1 MKKFVLAGMGI
12 SFAAALSA
20 SAALAELTIA
30 TAGPIT
36 GGLAALG
43 EQYRQGA
50 TLAVADI
57 NAAGGINGEKVML
70 EIGDDACDPKQAV
83 AVANQLATKGVKFVA
98 GHLCSGSSIPAS
110 KVYEEEGILQ
120 ITPASTNPKFTDEG
134 GWNTHRACGRDDVQG
149 AFAAGYLAKAYAG
162 KKIAVVDDKSAYG
175 KGVAD
180 ETKKG
185 LAAAGV
191 EVAMSEQI
199 NAGEKDFSALV
210 SKIKAAGIDV
220 IYWGGY
226 HTEGALVMK
235 QLAEGGSAA
244 MMVAPDSLAE
254 NEFATIAGD
263 AAKNVIFS
271 FPPDARNFATAKE
284 VVEKFKAGGYDPV
297 GYTLYT
303 YASIQMY
310 QQAAAATKSTDAKTI
325 ATWLR
330 AGNAMQTVVGEIKLD
345 AKGDV
350 LNPEYAWYRFVD
362 GKYTQDDTIG
372 K

>member
-1 MKKFVLAGMGI
+1 MKKIILSGVAM

-20 SAALAELTIA
+20 TSALAEITIA

-57 NAAGGINGEKVML
+57 NAAGGINGEKVLL
-70 EIGDDACDPKQAV
+70 EIGDDSCDPKQAV
-83 AVANQLATKGVKFVA
+83 AVANQLASKGVTFVA

-134 GWNTHRACGRDDVQG
+134 GWNVARACGRDDVQG
-149 AFAAGYLAKAYAG
+149 AFASAYIAKAFAG
-162 KKIAVVDDKSAYG
+162 KKIAVIDDKSAYG

-185 LAAAGV
+185 LAAAGMTV
-191 EVAMSEQI
+191 VLSEQI
-199 NAGEKDFSALV
+199 NAGEKDFSALA
-210 SKIKAAGIDV
+210 SKIKAEGIDV

-226 HTEGALVMK
+226 HTEGALIMK
-235 QLAEGGSAA
+235 QLAEQGSAA
-244 MMVAPDSLAE
+244 QMVAPDSLAE

-263 AAKNVIFS
+263 AAKNVVFS
-271 FPPDARNFATAKE
+271 FPPDARNMATAKD

-303 YASIQMY
+303 YASFQMY
-310 QQAAAATKSTDAKTI
+310 AQAAAATKSTDPKTL

-330 AGNAMQTVVGEIKLD
+330 AGNPMQTVVGEIKLD

-350 LNPEYAWYRFVD
+350 INPEYAWYRFVD
-362 GKYTQDDTIG
+362 GKYQQDDSIG